1 MLSLNVHVRQILGS
15 WHLTAVLVRDHG
27 AGLEPETA
35 TAVWDSPLTAAEWDD
50 DDLSAV
56 LGAIARWS
64 GLTIESK
71 RLHD

>member
-15 WHLTAVLVRDHG
+15 WHLTAVLVRDYG
-27 AGLEPETA
+27 DGLEPVTA